1 MDKYVISEE
10 EEILDAEPPFDDS
23 LKAGIK
29 VMELKKNTKF
39 GHIIDYVNK
48 MFEDETVRRVIFRG
62 VGDAA
67 EKCVSCVEVYKRKR
81 QEELYQWNA
90 LSTAKRVT
98 YWDPTVEGMNR
109 LKVTIDTPVIFI
121 MLSRDPYPVE
131 LQCMSMQR
139 TSDGIKKVP
148 KPSDGRP
155 ARRGGRKPPRGGG
168 SNKWARPSKEA
179 NEAETTE
186 RREILEKLEKKS

>member
-1 MDKYVISEE
+1 
-10 EEILDAEPPFDDS
+10 
-23 LKAGIK
+23 
-29 VMELKKNTKF
+29 MELRKNTKF
-39 GHIIDYVNK
+39 GNIIDFVNK

-67 EKCVSCVEVYKRKR
+67 EKCISCVEVFKRKR

-98 YWDPTVEGMNR
+98 YWDPVVPGMNR

-139 TSDGIKKVP
+139 SSDTGMKMHAK
-148 KPSDGRP
+148 SAETRSS
-155 ARRGGRKPPRGGG
+155 RRGGRRKERG
-168 SNKWARPSKEA
+168 SNKWSRPL
-179 NEAETTE
+179 
-186 RREILEKLEKKS
+186 RRQRIKKQVKGRRLLRSWRSCHENVFYYIDIQEL

>member
-10 EEILDAEPPFDDS
+10 EEVLDAEPPFDDS
-23 LKAGIK
+23 LKAGVRI
-29 VMELKKNTKF
+29 MELRKNTKF
-39 GHIIDYVNK
+39 GNIIDFVNK

-67 EKCVSCVEVYKRKR
+67 EKCVSCVEVFKRKR

-98 YWDPTVEGMNR
+98 YWDPVVAAMNR

-121 MLSRDPYPVE
+121 MLSRDPYPVK

-139 TSDGIKKVP
+139 SSDTGMKMHSK
-148 KPSDGRP
+148 SSETRSS
-155 ARRGGRKPPRGGG
+155 RRGGRRKERG
-168 SNKWARPSKEA
+168 SNKWSRPSKEA
-179 NEAETTE
+179 KDKEASE
-186 RREILEKLEKKS
+186 RQEIVEKLEKLP

>member
-10 EEILDAEPPFDDS
+10 EEVLDAEPPFDDS
-23 LKAGIK
+23 LKAGVKI
-29 VMELKKNTKF
+29 MELRKNTKF
-39 GHIIDYVNK
+39 GNIIDFVNK

-67 EKCVSCVEVYKRKR
+67 EKCVSCVEVFKRKR

-98 YWDPTVEGMNR
+98 YWDPVVPAMNR

-139 TSDGIKKVP
+139 SSDTGMKMHA
-148 KPSDGRP
+148 KPAENRS
-155 ARRGGRKPPRGGG
+155 ARRGGRRKDRG
-168 SNKWARPSKEA
+168 SSKWSRPTREA
-179 NEAETTE
+179 NENEARE
-186 RREILEKLEKKS
+186 RREIAEKLEKLP